1 MIHGQLGNG
10 SISSTNP
17 LFPDAMQGMRDAWE
31 QLKEMRNREEET
43 NQSAAFLQQG
53 FALAWKEGIHTDI
66 LIKPGTGP
74 QFRPTKPSW

>member
-1 MIHGQLGNG
+1 
-10 SISSTNP
+10 
-17 LFPDAMQGMRDAWE
+17 MQGMRDAWE

-43 NQSAAFLQQG
+43 NQRAAFLQQD

-66 LIKPGTGP
+66 LVKPGTGP

>member
-1 MIHGQLGNG
+1 
-10 SISSTNP
+10 
-17 LFPDAMQGMRDAWE
+17 MQGMRDAWE

-66 LIKPGTGP
+66 LVKPGTGP
-74 QFRPTKPSW
+74 